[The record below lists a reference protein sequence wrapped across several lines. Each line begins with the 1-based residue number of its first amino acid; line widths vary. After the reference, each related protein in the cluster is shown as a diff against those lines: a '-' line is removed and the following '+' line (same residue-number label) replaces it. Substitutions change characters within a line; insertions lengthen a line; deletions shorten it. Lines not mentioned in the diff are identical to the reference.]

1 MTKTL
6 SCLKEKIKAF
16 TADESGVTVIEYML
30 IGAVMIAV
38 CVVILKAMG
47 EKTKDKFSLIDGL
60 FQTP

>member
-1 MTKTL
+1 
-6 SCLKEKIKAF
+6 
-16 TADESGVTVIEYML
+16 ML